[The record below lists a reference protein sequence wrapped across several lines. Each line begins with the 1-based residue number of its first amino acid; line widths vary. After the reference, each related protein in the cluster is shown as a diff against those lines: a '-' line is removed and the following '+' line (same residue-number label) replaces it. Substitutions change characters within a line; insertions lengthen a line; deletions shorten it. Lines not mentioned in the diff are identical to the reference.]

1 MSSPKFRFLIALVVS
16 VASVNFTRPSYAVGL
31 ADADAAVAR
40 ADYASAIP
48 LYESLTQAGDTAAM
62 VKLANLLQKG
72 QGIQRDL
79 ARALALYQTAAAS
92 GNADAEYSLGNL
104 YLLGEGV
111 PQNDDWAFTYYRQAA
126 QQGHPLALKNVNE
139 FYRAAGVTPPTL
151 SNPAPKTAPAA
162 AAAPATESVT
172 QTTPVELTTDE
183 LNAIDRARSAGIQVN
198 LESSVVGI
206 TNSVHDLKSTPNA
219 RATLGLSDIK
229 QILQNG
235 DVAHAR
241 AELEI
246 LAGNDEPEAQYLLAK
261 TLSNTQGSQTD
272 REQALFWL
280 RRAAEGGYADAQF
293 ELAEHHMRGDG
304 VPLDEAEAVSWYRAA
319 ARQGHHLA
327 RQQLDRIYRDAGLPD
342 PDTETTNGSSTKSI
356 DSGANG
362 PRSQLVIPVNSPFVG
377 AASRG
382 HDSESKAAA

>member
-1 MSSPKFRFLIALVVS
+1 MSLPKFRFLIALAVGAVG
-16 VASVNFTRPSYAVGL
+16 VNLTSPSYAAGL

-48 LYESLTQAGDTAAM
+48 LYESLTQAGDTVAM

-79 ARALALYQTAAAS
+79 GRALALYKTAAAS

-111 PQNDDWAFTYYRQAA
+111 PQDDDWAFTYYRQAA

-139 FYRAAGVTPPTL
+139 FYRAAGVTPPG
-151 SNPAPKTAPAA
+151 SGNPAPEATPAA
-162 AAAPATESVT
+162 AAPPATESVVA
-172 QTTPVELTTDE
+172 TTPVELTTDE
-183 LNAIDRARSAGIQVN
+183 LNAIDRARAAGIQVN
-198 LESSVVGI
+198 LESSVAGI
-206 TNSVHDLKSTPNA
+206 ANNAHDLKAMPNA
-219 RATLGLSDIK
+219 PVRLGLADIK
-229 QILQNG
+229 QMLQNG

-293 ELAEHHMRGDG
+293 ELAEHQMRGDG

-319 ARQGHHLA
+319 ARQGHRVA
-327 RQQLDRIYRDAGLPD
+327 RQQLDRIYRDAGLPV
-342 PDTETTNGSSTKSI
+342 PDAETTNGPPTKSI

-362 PRSQLVIPVNSPFVG
+362 PRSQLVMPLNNSFVG
-377 AASRG
+377 AASCA
-382 HDSESKAAA
+382 HDSESKAVA